1 MSVKLTK
8 LNRVIRE
15 VDEDV
20 FRNGDATVC
29 RTTAYVYLPWYAV
42 NYTNE
47 REITEILTGVDIKHS
62 DYPVESDM
70 VGKNIFKVFE
80 VNQTSYVLKHDDDV
94 DDQHLADILAKQKAM
109 QKIEERVMK
118 VLHLLCVDL
127 DQKMAEMDG
136 LLDTYQDRHIKN
148 LKAHVEHLEK
158 VESK

>member
-8 LNRVIRE
+8 LNRVIRDVE
-15 VDEDV
+15 EDV

-29 RTTAYVYLPWYAV
+29 KTTAHVYLPYYAV

-47 REITEILTGVDIKHS
+47 MEVTEILTGLDSNHKY
-62 DYPVESDM
+62 YPIVSDM

-80 VNQTSYVLKHDDDV
+80 VHQTSYVVKHDDDA

-109 QKIEERVMK
+109 QKIEERVLK

-127 DQKMAEMDG
+127 DRKRAEMDG